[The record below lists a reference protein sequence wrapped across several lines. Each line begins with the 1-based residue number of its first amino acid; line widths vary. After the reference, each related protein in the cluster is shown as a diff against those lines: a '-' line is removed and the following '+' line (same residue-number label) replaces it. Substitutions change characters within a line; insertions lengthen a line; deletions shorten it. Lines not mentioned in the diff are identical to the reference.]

1 MKKITLALAAL
12 LVASPVLGD
21 SLPFPLNYQLGT
33 LADGL
38 GCFPFD
44 DEA

>member
-1 MKKITLALAAL
+1 M
-12 LVASPVLGD
+12 
-21 SLPFPLNYQLGT
+21 YLGT

-44 DEA
+44 PGRYHPKSDSRSRFTGIRSLIGFGTT